1 MKHIQQPSSRSTN
14 ALQIPWILLC
24 VLGLILSAC
33 SGGGQNQT
41 PSPDITQ
48 TLSPEAT
55 SRPTI
60 TPTPEPLGSTANPFI
75 LGTVGADLEDQTAAA
90 AQELARQLGESAGVV
105 MEAHLFKDYTA
116 LLEAMEEGEV
126 HITWLPPLTYLYASQ
141 RGLAEV
147 VLLTNHFGVYQY
159 GAQFM
164 ANVESGFTPY
174 YDPIS
179 GRNSADAAEALAQFD
194 NLRPCWVEPLSPAG
208 YIVPA
213 GLLAINQIN
222 SLPPVMT
229 QSHTA
234 TVRALYIKGI
244 CDFGATFSVSGDP
257 RTSSAVLD
265 DLPDTMNRVLIIW
278 RSDGVIPNLNVSFL
292 AGLSERD
299 RLTLTNAFLNIVKT
313 PEGKALLTLAAG
325 NYQIDDLREVEDS
338 LYDPLRAMVDALDIN
353 TVDLIGR

>member
-1 MKHIQQPSSRSTN
+1 MKYIQQPSSRSTH
-14 ALQIPWILLC
+14 ALQISLIFLC
-24 VLGLILSAC
+24 LLGLILSAC

-41 PSPDITQ
+41 PSPDTTQ
-48 TLSPEAT
+48 TTTLDAT
-55 SRPTI
+55 TRPTI
-60 TPTPEPLGSTANPFI
+60 TPTPEPLGSPANPFI
-75 LGTVGADLEDQTAAA
+75 LGTVGEGLEDQTTAAS
-90 AQELARQLGESAGVV
+90 QELARQIGESTAVV
-105 MEAHLFKDYTA
+105 IETQFFDNYAD
-116 LLEAMEEGEV
+116 LLEAMEEGSV
-126 HITWLPPLTYLYASQ
+126 HVTWLPPLTYLYASQ

-164 ANVESGFTPY
+164 ANVESEFTPY

-179 GRNSADAAEALAQFD
+179 GHNSADAATALAQFD
-194 NLRPCWVEPLSPAG
+194 NRRPCWIEPLSPSG

-213 GLLAINQIN
+213 GLLAVNQIN

-244 CDFGATFSVSGDP
+244 CDFGATFSISGDP
-257 RTSSAVLD
+257 RTSSAILD

-278 RSDGVIPNLNVSFL
+278 RSEGVIPNLNISFL

-299 RLTLTNAFLNIVKT
+299 RLALTTAFLDIVKT

-338 LYDPLRAMVDALDIN
+338 LYDPLRSMVDALDIN
-353 TVDLIGR
+353 TLDLIGR